1 MGPGQLNRVT
11 PQSGCLCPDSMMVSV
26 EPCGC
31 FKVVGVAHSS
41 RKSHALQEFSF
52 ARHSRNL
59 DLFGCLL
66 SSENGRYYQGSPIS
80 KILWKQ
86 TSFTQQAISSAAPW
100 PRNLL
105 THSMIFLLR
114 VWTFNDSW
122 ACHLQ
127 ITTYFTLLTYSTLL
141 TYLLTMHVHV
151 TDCMTV
157 QLLLM
162 TFAYICCRQ
171 SPIPL

>member
-1 MGPGQLNRVT
+1 MK
-11 PQSGCLCPDSMMVSV
+11 
-26 EPCGC
+26 PCGC
-31 FKVVGVAHSS
+31 FKVVGVAHN
-41 RKSHALQEFSF
+41 L
-52 ARHSRNL
+52 HSAAERVMQSKNFL
-59 DLFGCLL
+59 SKDTVETLATELL
-66 SSENGRYYQGSPIS
+66 LSENGQYYQGSPIS
-80 KILWKQ
+80 DILWKQ
-86 TSFTQQAISSAAPW
+86 TSFIQQAISSAASW

-105 THSMIFLLR
+105 IHSMILLR

>member
-41 RKSHALQEFSF
+41 RKSHALQEFFFF
-52 ARHSRNL
+52 AKHSRNL
-59 DLFGCLL
+59 DLFGCRRHLL
-66 SSENGRYYQGSPIS
+66 LSENGRYYQGSPIS
-80 KILWKQ
+80 KILWKE

-114 VWTFNDSW
+114 VWSFQWFLGLSSTDHN
-122 ACHLQ
+122 
-127 ITTYFTLLTYSTLL
+127 LL
-141 TYLLTMHVHV
+141 YLLTINIHV
-151 TDCMTV
+151 TDCTFTV
-157 QLLLM
+157 D
-162 TFAYICCRQ
+162 YICCRQ
-171 SPIPL
+171 SPIPM